1 MVWSYLIFVIF
12 LTPAPFSAQKCDTK
26 NAQIA
31 GKKLILRQNSVN
43 RNTTEFYGDGGGSGG
58 ASWWCHHHHSFT
70 TRVVMVVKITVI

>member
-43 RNTTEFYGDGGGSGG
+43 RNTTEFYGDGGGGG
-58 ASWWCHHHHSFT
+58 IA
-70 TRVVMVVKITVI
+70 